1 MNLPSEKV
9 LLERNF
15 DAQGTHLC
23 TIRRVVRETTERS
36 GCSETCTELIVIA
49 VNEAC
54 MNIIQ
59 HGYNSKPGG
68 NIILEIRQSND
79 NLIIRLRDFAEPI
92 EPSKVKPRDLQDL
105 RPGGLGTHFIREAM
119 DDIKFLP
126 PPDGVGNL
134 LQMVKRI
141 T

>member
-1 MNLPSEKV
+1 MNLPNEEV

-15 DAQGTHLC
+15 NAQSTQLC
-23 TIRRVVRETTERS
+23 TIRGIVRETTERS
-36 GCSETCTELIVIA
+36 GCSEACTELIVIA
-49 VNEAC
+49 INEAC

-59 HGYNSKPGG
+59 HGYHSKPGG
-68 NIILEIRQSND
+68 NIILEIRKNND
-79 NLIIRLRDFAEPI
+79 NLIIQLRDFADPV

-134 LQMVKRI
+134 LQMIKRI